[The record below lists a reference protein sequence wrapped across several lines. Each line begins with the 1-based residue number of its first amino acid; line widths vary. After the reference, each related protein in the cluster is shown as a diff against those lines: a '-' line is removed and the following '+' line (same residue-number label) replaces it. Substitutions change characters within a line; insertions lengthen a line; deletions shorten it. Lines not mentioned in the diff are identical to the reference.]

1 MKTILGYVLFAL
13 LVACVIGYAVLPVVH
28 GVAATMSTVAR
39 IIRTRN

>member
-1 MKTILGYVLFAL
+1 MKTTVSYALVAL
-13 LVACVIGYAVLPVVH
+13 LMTCIVGYAVLPVAH